1 MLPKMQQRTRLFK
14 WTSLSRILSLNYVDL
29 FTDYLQFTQYAAN
42 GQVKRACVMKG
53 LLKRHIRKRLPDELD
68 GQVKRQWDTQDI
80 DVSHKTLYAL
90 PFNRERLTP
99 LQLDDLKRPC
109 RKHFVNPSLFL
120 LYNLRSYYNLDL
132 RQRLSPPSEQ
142 LVKRAPKHDWEDCY
156 EEVAFIIG
164 CRVITWPPTDR
175 FYPLL
180 LLNELFVKTESATI
194 TVQTTGSD
202 QLIYVECQKTMRKG
216 AEPRFTSQFKI
227 TAHCTTTG
235 NEVLEP
241 TIQDFKMLLSGVN
254 EENLSTYLSGFFR
267 Q

>member
-1 MLPKMQQRTRLFK
+1 
-14 WTSLSRILSLNYVDL
+14 
-29 FTDYLQFTQYAAN
+29 
-42 GQVKRACVMKG
+42 
-53 LLKRHIRKRLPDELD
+53 RHIRKRLPDELD

-156 EEVAFIIG
+156 EEAIHILAGVRPDMYSLNRTEELIDIIAQEKPLMKPEWVGAFSEVEAQIYQILIAEEKIPKDFL
-164 CRVITWPPTDR
+164 R
-175 FYPLL
+175 
-180 LLNELFVKTESATI
+180 EVKT
-194 TVQTTGSD
+194 
-202 QLIYVECQKTMRKG
+202 
-216 AEPRFTSQFKI
+216 KI
-227 TAHCTTTG
+227 TTRRRWIPNSAEWRKHWRTY
-235 NEVLEP
+235 L
-241 TIQDFKMLLSGVN
+241 DN
-254 EENLSTYLSGFFR
+254 EEKNLSVRYFNWEDNWMKLHEVAL
-267 Q
+267 